1 MKRALS
7 GVLLCRESFHF
18 YFEIKACFLLYYQRY
33 IDILHIG
40 DTKIYKLEDEDMGC
54 IEMTKFASD
63 KKPSIYREMFSVE
76 EAQKVR
82 GVHSYAASGIE
93 ESF

>member
-1 MKRALS
+1 
-7 GVLLCRESFHF
+7 
-18 YFEIKACFLLYYQRY
+18 
-33 IDILHIG
+33 
-40 DTKIYKLEDEDMGC
+40 MGC

-82 GVHSYAASGIE
+82 AFHCQLEEYTPTPLRELKNLSEVLGISRLYVKDESYRFGLKHLKDWAE
-93 ESF
+93 VMP